1 MAWIELHTNLPR
13 HPKTMQLQERLRV
26 KAPTVIGHLCLLWMW
41 TLENAP
47 DGRLN
52 RMDAKALAKICQIP
66 ARRAEEFLDAL
77 LACGFLDPDEQGLRL
92 HDWETYAGRY
102 NEQRRKQADRKRQY
116 RAKQRDGTVPG
127 QSQDSP
133 GTSHPNQT
141 IPNQTEPDRTIPYP
155 SLSSGAGGDGA
166 GGPGQAAEYLDS
178 QGLLGSNYVQA
189 SPKMRE
195 RSDALTDELFAA
207 FCSRTPTLLDR
218 VRVFT
223 ALGDDTPAGGR
234 DDKADLLRY
243 AFQQAAQADRPGV
256 WPYIEGV
263 LGRLYRRGI
272 TDRDAAEDYDYERA
286 FG

>member
-77 LACGFLDPDEQGLRL
+77 LACGFLDRDEQGLRL

-102 NEQRRKQADRKRQY
+102 NEQRRKHAQRQKEYRQRVAEKQA
-116 RAKQRDGTVPG
+116 RDGNVTPL
-127 QSQDSP
+127 
-133 GTSHPNQT
+133 PNQT

-166 GGPGQAAEYLDS
+166 AGPGQAAEYLDS

-189 SPKMRE
+189 SPALRE
-195 RSDALTDELFAA
+195 RSDALTDELFAT

-223 ALGDDTPAGGR
+223 ALGDDIPDGGR

-272 TDRDAAEDYDYERA
+272 NDRDAAEDYDYERA
-286 FG
+286 FGV

>member
-77 LACGFLDPDEQGLRL
+77 LACGFLDRDEQGLMI
-92 HDWETYAGRY
+92 HDWESYGGRY
-102 NEQRRKQADRKRQY
+102 AEKRRQNKERQKRYLDRRVNNALMT
-116 RAKQRDGTVPG
+116 RL
-127 QSQDSP
+127 QDS
-133 GTSHPNQT
+133 TEQDSTEQDR
-141 IPNQTEPDRTIPYP
+141 TEPDRTIPDP

-166 GGPGQAAEYLDS
+166 AGPGQAAEYLDS

-189 SPKMRE
+189 SPALRE
-195 RSDALTDELFAA
+195 RSDALTDELFAT

-223 ALGDDTPAGGR
+223 ALGDGVPDGGR

>member
-66 ARRAEEFLDAL
+66 ARRAEEYLDAL
-77 LACGFLDPDEQGLRL
+77 LACGFLDRDEQGLRL

-102 NEQRRKQADRKRQY
+102 NEQRRKHAQRQKEYRQRVAEKQA
-116 RAKQRDGTVPG
+116 RDGNVTPL
-127 QSQDSP
+127 
-133 GTSHPNQT
+133 PNQT
-141 IPNQTEPDRTIPYP
+141 IPNQTEPDRTIPDP

-166 GGPGQAAEYLDS
+166 AGPGQAAEYLDS

-189 SPKMRE
+189 TPALRE
-195 RSDALTDELFAA
+195 RSDALTDELFAT

-223 ALGDDTPAGGR
+223 ALGDGAPAGGR

-272 TDRDAAEDYDYERA
+272 NDRDAAEDYDYERA

>member
-77 LACGFLDPDEQGLRL
+77 LACGFLDRDEQGLRI
-92 HDWETYAGRY
+92 HDWESYGGRY
-102 NEQRRKQADRKRQY
+102 AEKRRQNKERQKRY
-116 RAKQRDGTVPG
+116 LDKRVNNALMTRL
-127 QSQDSP
+127 QDS
-133 GTSHPNQT
+133 TEQDSTEQDR
-141 IPNQTEPDRTIPYP
+141 TEPDRTIPDP

-189 SPKMRE
+189 SPALRE
-195 RSDALTDELFAA
+195 RSDALTDELFAT

-223 ALGDDTPAGGR
+223 ALGDGVPDGGR